1 MTVFVVLA
9 PKGQVGFELV
19 RTLSPLGEVVAIGRQ
34 DIDFSNLSALTNMIT
49 NLNPDVIVNAAAYT
63 MVDKAETDQVQAFL
77 LNEHLPLALAKI
89 ADKQNALLVHYSTDY
104 VYPGNGEKPWL
115 ESDKTSPLSIYGKSK
130 LAGDVAIMTYC
141 RNYLI
146 FRTSWVYASRGNN
159 FMKTMIKLAQDR
171 EMLKVVNDQFGAP
184 TPARLIA
191 QTSALVIQCFL
202 RDSSIEKLSGI
213 YHLATAGCT
222 NWHGFASEI
231 FTLACKANVDLVLK
245 PEKLYAISTE
255 EYPTPAKRPKNSRLD
270 IAKIEDSFGLVMP
283 SWQSQLQLTF
293 SEWLEYQR

>member
-19 RTLSPLGEVVAIGRQ
+19 RALSPLGKVVAIGRQ
-34 DIDFSNLSALTNMIT
+34 DIDFSNLSALADMIT

-130 LAGDVAIMTYC
+130 LAGDVAIMTHC
-141 RNYLI
+141 KNHLI

-159 FMKTMIKLAQDR
+159 FMKTMMKL
-171 EMLKVVNDQFGAP
+171 
-184 TPARLIA
+184 I
-191 QTSALVIQCFL
+191 
-202 RDSSIEKLSGI
+202 
-213 YHLATAGCT
+213 
-222 NWHGFASEI
+222 
-231 FTLACKANVDLVLK
+231 
-245 PEKLYAISTE
+245 
-255 EYPTPAKRPKNSRLD
+255 
-270 IAKIEDSFGLVMP
+270 
-283 SWQSQLQLTF
+283 
-293 SEWLEYQR
+293 